1 MHARAADSSRRRWQ
15 PNLPSQNAPVQ
26 SSSPFPILAIGYLL
40 YTVYSVFQEV
50 LAPLMSHLGAN
61 PVLNLILLLVLAIVA
76 VVAICYGFG
85 LLITTR
91 IGAVSFAKV
100 ENRIRDL
107 VPGYEII
114 SGLMKGMATEK
125 DSYHP
130 ALITLG
136 APGTAVLGFVMED
149 TAHEDDRY
157 VTVFVPTAPILT
169 AGAIH
174 VVERSRVQLLEG
186 TAGDAANCITK
197 WGLGLRK
204 FRGSV
209 EPLKSIGTTG

>member
-1 MHARAADSSRRRWQ
+1 MNDAASKKPLISRTRTR
-15 PNLPSQNAPVQ
+15 LLLGAVALL
-26 SSSPFPILAIGYLL
+26 PILAIGYLL
-40 YTVYSVFQEV
+40 YEVFSIFQEI
-50 LAPLMSHLGAN
+50 LTPLSARLGAH
-61 PVLNLILLLVLAIVA
+61 PVLNLILLLILAVIAVA
-76 VVAICYGFG
+76 AICYGFG

-100 ENRIRDL
+100 EGRVRDL

-114 SGLMKGMATEK
+114 SGLLKGMATEK
-125 DSYHP
+125 NSYHP

-149 TAHEDDRY
+149 AADEDARY

-186 TAGDAANCITK
+186 SAGDAANCITK

-204 FRGSV
+204 FRGSI
-209 EPLKSIGTTG
+209 EPLKSIGTTGGPAG